1 MIQADTYTPHHNHAL
16 KASIISV
23 MGVFKTVLFINIK
36 MFHKNNIILIENV
49 NRERGRVGPGYID
62 GQAHHDLNL
71 IVIELSL

>member
-49 NRERGRVGPGYID
+49 NTEREGGL
-62 GQAHHDLNL
+62 DLDIL
-71 IVIELSL
+71 TVKPLMIST